1 LRDRAALGALWP
13 TGDADAQ
20 GYEEIEA
27 RADSAYEHWVG
38 SDGLSFRGRDDAE
51 RLGNVVKFRPQL
63 AQRLH
68 SVRAVSG
75 GDVARGVPRL
85 MPERRRHR
93 ISSKTRGGGI
103 GAKLGVYDDVFLC
116 LSPGEPWLEHGIVEH
131 RYKELC
137 PAAYLEMIRIRT
149 WADFATDLGLSPYV
163 WTLPAT
169 ASGTSGRGAADS
181 GTCRRA
187 VTDSRS

>member
-1 LRDRAALGALWP
+1 
-13 TGDADAQ
+13 
-20 GYEEIEA
+20 
-27 RADSAYEHWVG
+27 
-38 SDGLSFRGRDDAE
+38 
-51 RLGNVVKFRPQL
+51 
-63 AQRLH
+63 
-68 SVRAVSG
+68 
-75 GDVARGVPRL
+75 

-137 PAAYLEMIRIRT
+137 PAAYLEMIDRWGHVSQGPRRYSVTAFLTRAWSQLARDGLLATKLGPATGLYQHNGSILYWAFPPGPEAHRIRT

-163 WTLPAT
+163 WTLPGEPPHHG
-169 ASGTSGRGAADS
+169 ASDL
-181 GTCRRA
+181 
-187 VTDSRS
+187 